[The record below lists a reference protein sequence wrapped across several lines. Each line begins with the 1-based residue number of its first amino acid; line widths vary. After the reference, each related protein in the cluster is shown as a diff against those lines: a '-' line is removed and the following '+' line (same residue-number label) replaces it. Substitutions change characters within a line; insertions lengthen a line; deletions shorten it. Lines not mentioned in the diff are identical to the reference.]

1 MGFLDNISKTI
12 SQGID
17 RAKFEADKLA
27 RVTRVQSEIGDIRRQ
42 LDTKRLELADRAVDL
57 HKAGQIQSA
66 SIAALAREIE
76 SMRSAVTLKEDEL
89 QAAQGDAFVEPPHTA
104 GSPPAQNVAVT
115 VEPPP
120 VAPPQ
125 RATPPPSVASDRKSC
140 PSCGF
145 VMPTSAMFCP
155 NCGARVGA

>member
-42 LDTKRLELADRAVDL
+42 LDTKRLELADRAIDL

-66 SIAALAREIE
+66 SIASLAREVE
-76 SMRSAVTLKEDEL
+76 SMRAAVTLKEDEL
-89 QAAQGDAFVEPPHTA
+89 QAAQSNAFVEPPHTA
-104 GSPPAQNVAVT
+104 GPPPAQNVAVT
-115 VEPPP
+115 VEQPP

-125 RATPPPSVASDRKSC
+125 RATPPSVASDRKSC